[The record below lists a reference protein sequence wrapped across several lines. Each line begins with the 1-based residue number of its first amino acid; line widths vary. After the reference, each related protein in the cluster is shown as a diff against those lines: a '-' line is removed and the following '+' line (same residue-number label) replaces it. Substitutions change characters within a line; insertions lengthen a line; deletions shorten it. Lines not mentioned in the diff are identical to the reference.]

1 MLEFMKNGVFTIWN
15 IAFHPNILRFLS
27 KIAEVCRLVGL
38 SCQLAIGFIY
48 PYFSLSLGTLSI
60 FKELG
65 KLVGW
70 LACHG

>member
-38 SCQLAIGFIY
+38 SCQLAIGFIF
-48 PYFSLSLGTLSI
+48 PYVSLSLGTLSI

-65 KLVGW
+65 KLVG
-70 LACHG
+70 